1 MDKTLGAYS
10 ILACQKAMD
19 EAGVTPDQI
28 DGVIC
33 CDSHIAGGSGGS
45 ASQWAPR
52 PYFAP
57 PYDSEWGLTLIN
69 AQWLIEQMR
78 LPNVKFAPTGV
89 PTISEMVGMAAQ
101 AVGDGVCSTCL
112 VIYPTGNLEGRYR
125 RGGEN
130 ADDYARG
137 ARQWT
142 APWGNHGGNDF
153 INIFPHNQYCL
164 KYGGKHDDVA
174 PFVVNQH
181 RNGLLTPWGYNASHN
196 VPQLTIEDYVNSRF
210 VLNPLRVWDCDRPVN
225 ASAAYLFTTAERA
238 RDMRQKPVYVLNH
251 SQHNFRK
258 RSTQEDLDEIEDWTD
273 RAARQNVRGRR
284 ARARGRRYLQSLRRL
299 FDHGAVLSGGLPVA
313 RRQTRRRLRVLRR
326 RYPGRGTAPVL
337 LERRQFGDRA
347 LPHRHVHRQH
357 RAAPRHRR
365 RPPGH
370 GSGRDRAGGL
380 HHAQQWRLDHVRQIP
395 ELTACDTGDHRLAAI
410 TLQTLTQRRL
420 ASEGKVGKSICK
432 RTIAGAHGNDEDA
445 LISAVRRAAMY
456 RPQPRAR
463 ITLPNGILTPGTR
476 LPLF

>member
-1 MDKTLGAYS
+1 MAASAGYQWRRDKDGLGVWEHRGKVAVAGVGHSPVDRRWDEVSMEKTLGAYS

-28 DGVIC
+28 EGVIC

-57 PYDSEWGLTLIN
+57 PYDSEWGLTLVN

-101 AVGDGVCSTCL
+101 AVGDGQCHTCL

-164 KYGGKHDDVA
+164 KYGGKHDDLA

-181 RNGLLTPWGYNASHN
+181 RNGLLTPWGYNATHN
-196 VPQLTIEDYVNSRF
+196 VPQLTIEDYVNSRYI
-210 VLNPLRVWDCDRPVN
+210 LNPLRLWDCDRPVN
-225 ASAAYLFTTAERA
+225 ASTAYLFTTAERA
-238 RDMRQKPVYVLNH
+238 RDMRQPPVYVLNH

-273 RAARQNVRGRR
+273 RAARRMYEGAGLGPN
-284 ARARGRRYLQSLRRL
+284 GRRYIQSLRRL
-299 FDHGAVLSGGLPVA
+299 CTDGAVLSGGLPVA
-313 RRQTRRRLRVLRR
+313 RRQTRRCLRVLRR
-326 RYPGRGTAPVL
+326 RYQGRGTAPVL
-337 LERRQFGDRA
+337 LERRQSGDRA
-347 LPHRHVHRQH
+347 PPHGHVHRQH
-357 RAAPRHRR
+357 RAAPRHGR
-365 RPPGH
+365 RPPGQ
-370 GSGRDRAGGL
+370 GSGRDRAGGI
-380 HHAQQWRLDHVRQIP
+380 HHAKQRRLDHVRQIP

-410 TLQTLTQRRL
+410 TL
-420 ASEGKVGKSICK
+420 
-432 RTIAGAHGNDEDA
+432 
-445 LISAVRRAAMY
+445 
-456 RPQPRAR
+456 RP
-463 ITLPNGILTPGTR
+463 
-476 LPLF
+476 